1 MKENTV
7 KFDYWE
13 FDEYFI
19 HTESPADIIPKLEAL
34 RISYLELCLDQ
45 AQLDFSG
52 DARYSHDIEWA
63 ITHSWL
69 LQDFIKLLKSLHSD
83 EASHSVDIKSDAIE
97 QKAASL
103 EKLYLEYRDK
113 YRDANLR
120 TIKAQEEGLASIRD
134 FNALSDKYEALISEN
149 NDLKNQINS
158 LNTLNCPSKENN

>member
-7 KFDYWE
+7 KFDYSE
-13 FDEYFI
+13 FDDYFI

-52 DARYSHDIEWA
+52 DARYSHEIEWA

-69 LQDFIKLLKSLHSD
+69 LQDFIKLLKSLHCD
-83 EASHSVDIKSDAIE
+83 KASHSVDDKSDAIE

-103 EKLYLEYRDK
+103 ENDYSRLLEESHKTRLDSIRYLEEYRAIQKELESLHERYQLQLEVNVQLMDK
-113 YRDANLR
+113 IDA
-120 TIKAQEEGLASIRD
+120 
-134 FNALSDKYEALISEN
+134 
-149 NDLKNQINS
+149 LKHPN
-158 LNTLNCPSKENN
+158 PSVKE